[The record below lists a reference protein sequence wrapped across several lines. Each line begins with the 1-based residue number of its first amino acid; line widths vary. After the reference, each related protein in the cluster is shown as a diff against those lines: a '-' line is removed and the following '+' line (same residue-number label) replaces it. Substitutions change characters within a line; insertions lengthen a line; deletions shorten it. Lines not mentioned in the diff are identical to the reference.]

1 MGHWLWYFLTSAH
14 GQAELANRV
23 TASTTSY
30 SLSATS
36 LSAVEVPVPIPRRL
50 DLMARLVEATE
61 TVYSSE
67 MRVAQMRREVLR
79 DSIVQDALQAA
90 EIT

>member
-1 MGHWLWYFLTSAH
+1 M
-14 GQAELANRV
+14 
-23 TASTTSY
+23 
-30 SLSATS
+30 
-36 LSAVEVPVPIPRRL
+36 PILRRL